1 MEIIVL
7 TKFTAIE
14 FPIKFLQTKFKFY
27 ELDIQAE
34 IQKHYNFD
42 TLNQNYNTREIY
54 INVTFNV
61 N

>member
-1 MEIIVL
+1 MSFSGAIL
-7 TKFTAIE
+7 KNTKGLESPF
-14 FPIKFLQTKFKFY
+14 FMPFFK
-27 ELDIQAE
+27 Q
-34 IQKHYNFD
+34 IQKHYNYD